1 MFNYKLVVIAST
13 STATEINLLD
23 GSQAGTVVNSKAVIY
38 GASGE
43 INATTLKLS
52 GSAITS
58 TADEINILD
67 GVTANKDELNLF
79 DGSQAG
85 AVVNSKAVIFTVQVE
100 KLKLHNLNLV
110 TLQ

>member
-1 MFNYKLVVIAST
+1 MYHYKFGDSIT
-13 STATEINLLD
+13 STATESIFLMVSSRNCCKC
-23 GSQAGTVVNSKAVIY
+23 KAVIY

-67 GVTANKDELNLF
+67 GVTVDKDELNLL

-85 AVVNSKAVIFTVQVE
+85 AVANVRLLSTVQVE
-100 KLKLHNLNLV
+100 KLKLPHLNLV

>member
-1 MFNYKLVVIAST
+1 MLLNYKLVVSIT

-23 GSQAGTVVNSKAVIY
+23 GSQAGTVVGGKAVIY

-67 GVTANKDELNLF
+67 GVTANKDELNHLMVHK
-79 DGSQAG
+79 Q
-85 AVVNSKAVIFTVQVE
+85 E
-100 KLKLHNLNLV
+100 LL
-110 TLQ
+110 